1 MVFPIRTLKHNKQ
14 LAPGEYSFP
23 FSMQLPAW
31 LPASFSMG
39 ADAESKLQIRYFLK
53 AQFVPFDEN
62 INVAL
67 GISPY
72 RCDRLIFIHRPATR
86 IQKLNLE
93 YFITS
98 KVGGFMGLN
107 KSYSSTDFLFEKN
120 EFYPGEEIKVKIAC
134 NNSAC
139 DKAVRSFKFK
149 IHREFRATTGQ
160 GSLIG
165 ESYLHSVK
173 EKGCK
178 AREMTEHVFKIKV
191 PEVDPE
197 MDSLIKSH
205 KDEEESIRSLTP
217 SISGGIFTIK
227 YTLRVFVKHD
237 SWNEFGEGKFFNLP
251 IKIIQPPIRRVS
263 KIHINAPY
271 GWSPSI

>member
-1 MVFPIRTLKHNKQ
+1 MDNSL
-14 LAPGEYSFP
+14 
-23 FSMQLPAW
+23 
-31 LPASFSMG
+31 
-39 ADAESKLQIRYFLK
+39 
-53 AQFVPFDEN
+53 
-62 INVAL
+62 NVAP

-72 RCDRLIFIHRPATR
+72 RSDRLIFIYRPAAK

-98 KVGGFMGLN
+98 KVGGFMGMN

-160 GSLIG
+160 NAITG
-165 ESYLHSVK
+165 EGYLHSVK

-178 AREMTEHVFKIKV
+178 AREMTEHIFKIKLPESD
-191 PEVDPE
+191 PEV
-197 MDSLIKSH
+197 DSLIKTYP
-205 KDEEESIRSLTP
+205 DEEESLGLLTP

-251 IKIIQPPIRRVS
+251 IKII
-263 KIHINAPY
+263 
-271 GWSPSI
+271 